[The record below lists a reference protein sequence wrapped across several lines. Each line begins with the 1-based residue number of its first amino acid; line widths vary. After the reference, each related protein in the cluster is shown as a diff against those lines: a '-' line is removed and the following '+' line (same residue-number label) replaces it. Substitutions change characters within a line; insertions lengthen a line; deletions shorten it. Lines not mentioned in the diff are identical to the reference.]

1 VRNSRLLVAL
11 VASGAILALGVAGL
25 AWTLAAGSSEA
36 QQGTMHNCPS
46 SGKWSIA
53 VWEGDDGAGVDEA
66 LATCT
71 EEVAAAYA
79 LDPDTGQW
87 SRWFTGKL
95 DVSNLSSVD
104 NMEGVLALGGTTA
117 PGTPSLSAGWTKIE
131 PGGDTI
137 CATGTPYAFFVHPG
151 TVNRLVVYFEG
162 GGTCW
167 NDITCSDPG
176 PNFSATVSEAH
187 NPANHPQGMFELDNP
202 DNPFKDWFQVYVPSC
217 TGDAH
222 LGNAT
227 ATYHWGGKEYTIN
240 YKGFVNASA
249 VLNWIQAGF
258 SEPEKLFVAGCS
270 AGVSGSAYGAAYI
283 HALYPDVP
291 LYQLGD
297 SGVNLMGDDFL
308 QNIAQT
314 WGVVQNLPDWIP
326 ALQVPVTELQ
336 VPKAYTALANY
347 YASDRWAQYNTAH
360 DDLQTMAYL
369 LMGGTGQDWSQLMMT
384 SIDEIQDA
392 TTNFEAYTAPGVIHC
407 ITPLDIFYTREVN
420 GVKFVDWLD
429 AMVNDQA
436 WNSVKCTDCETDPEA
451 GSPGWIWPEHP

>member
-1 VRNSRLLVAL
+1 MRNNRLLVAL

-53 VWEGDDGAGVDEA
+53 VWEGDNGAGVDEA
-66 LATCT
+66 LATCAG
-71 EEVAAAYA
+71 EVAAAYA
-79 LDPDTGQW
+79 LTDGQW
-87 SRWFTGKL
+87 SRWFAGKP

-104 NMEGVLALGGTTA
+104 NMGGVLALGGTTT
-117 PGTPSLSAGWTKIE
+117 PGTPTLPAGWTKIE

-137 CATGTPYAFFVHPG
+137 CATGTPFAFFVHPG

-162 GGTCW
+162 GGG
-167 NDITCSDPG
+167 CSDDSMCSNPAAYYD
-176 PNFSATVSEAH
+176 ATVDETD
-187 NPANHPQGMFELDNP
+187 NPANNPQGMFDLDNP
-202 DNPFKDWFQVYVPSC
+202 ETPFKDWYQIFVPYC
-217 TGDAH
+217 TADLH

-227 ATYHWGGKEYTIN
+227 TTYHWGGEDFTIN
-240 YKGFVNASA
+240 HKGFVNVSA
-249 VLNWIQAGF
+249 VLDWIRAGF

-270 AGVSGSAYGAAYI
+270 AGGYGSAYGAAYI
-283 HALYPDVP
+283 HKLYPDVP
-291 LYQLGD
+291 LYQLDD
-297 SGVNLMGDDFL
+297 SNAGLATDDFL
-308 QNIAQT
+308 QEASQRWGLAQN
-314 WGVVQNLPDWIP
+314 VPDWIP
-326 ALQVPVTELQ
+326 ALQVPVTELTP
-336 VPKAYTALANY
+336 VKVYSELANY

-360 DDLQTMAYL
+360 DGVQTMAYAL
-369 LMGGTGQDWSQLMMT
+369 LGGTGDWGQLMLA

-392 TTNFEAYTAPGVIHC
+392 TTNFEAYTAPGEIHC

-436 WNSVKCTDCETDPEA
+436 WDSVTCTDCETDPEA
-451 GSPGWIWPEHP
+451 GSPGWWWK